1 VLRAATDA
9 VMLMRANHY
18 CSENVFGRPL
28 LVKPLL
34 NLRDG
39 TASISVGRHIGGT
52 QQSGGAKVE
61 LLADGATQVGSTI
74 FYVYGTIVI

>member
-1 VLRAATDA
+1 LILLVLRAATDA

-52 QQSGGAKVE
+52 QSGGAKVE
-61 LLADGATQVGSTI
+61 LLADGATQVLSTI
-74 FYVYGTIVI
+74 